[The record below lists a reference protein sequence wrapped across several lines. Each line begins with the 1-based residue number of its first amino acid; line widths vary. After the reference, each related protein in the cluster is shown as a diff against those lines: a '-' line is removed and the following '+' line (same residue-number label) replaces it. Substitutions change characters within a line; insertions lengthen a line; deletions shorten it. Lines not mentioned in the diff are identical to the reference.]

1 MHVPVHNVTASKFL
15 CCKGDI
21 LASGNSAARSMHL
34 SCLAGCYLL
43 LLGSHGRSS
52 AVSIT
57 PPPHPPSPPPPPE
70 NERMSLKEWPFQKE
84 SAAISLPKHHFSGAK
99 NVRFRHGFQSHLRI
113 GIMHTRVAL
122 CLKKC
127 RFLGTKKCQGRFG
140 FLGDD
145 LFFCALKS
153 IWGLDIM
160 IYSII
165 AIIETI
171 WNLTKSMENRVKSRQ
186 VTCLFGGRVCSIL
199 FLRKICRL
207 SYAFERCQRAFVLHG
222 CP

>member
-1 MHVPVHNVTASKFL
+1 
-15 CCKGDI
+15 
-21 LASGNSAARSMHL
+21 
-34 SCLAGCYLL
+34 
-43 LLGSHGRSS
+43 
-52 AVSIT
+52 
-57 PPPHPPSPPPPPE
+57 
-70 NERMSLKEWPFQKE
+70 
-84 SAAISLPKHHFSGAK
+84 
-99 NVRFRHGFQSHLRI
+99 
-113 GIMHTRVAL
+113 
-122 CLKKC
+122 
-127 RFLGTKKCQGRFG
+127 
-140 FLGDD
+140 
-145 LFFCALKS
+145 
-153 IWGLDIM
+153 M